1 MYLSKK
7 LRLTDGG
14 GMSITGAPT
23 PYECC
28 GLFDICTDADLLS
41 LSLQGVD
48 PFLDWITWRA
58 NTECNIR
65 KSFISYVGPE
75 KGEGRAICT
84 DGHLANPC
92 SDPYGIEA
100 GTCDFL
106 LHDFARFR
114 RSGPTRDITTNRLM
128 YCQTQP
134 RYRLDGTPINDT
146 KELDMLFAAEVVLQD
161 LRKHVIWGAATAG
174 SMAGFEELL
183 AYPYYDPEGHRCK
196 MMDSNVIN
204 WNGNPMSGGNGIT
217 WNGTAQP
224 NTADIVD
231 MLLAVYR
238 IVRQRL
244 SWSPTLSGNLVPGD
258 IVLMMPTFV
267 IQCLLDFYTCWSV
280 CPGSLSEDS
289 LINVLPLLNTLE
301 ARGFRNALNGGMF
314 GAGSITLDGFTIPL
328 IAYDWGT
335 IAGPKTGDIYF
346 LTGSVGPTRLIEGQ
360 YLNMSSV
367 PGDLPGQAF
376 MSTDGGRILTWTNR
390 QQTCYEQVVEMR
402 PRLLAWA
409 PWASAVINDV
419 QCAGLGP
426 HLSPDPCESSFF
438 PGGASM
444 TPASCQDVDIQ
455 AI

>member
-7 LRLTDGG
+7 LRLSEQPD
-14 GMSITGAPT
+14 MSISNAPT

-48 PFLDWITWRA
+48 PFLDWITWRPD
-58 NTECNIR
+58 NNCNVR

-75 KGEGRAICT
+75 RSGGRSGSNCT
-84 DGHLANPC
+84 DGHLADPC
-92 SDPYGIEA
+92 DDPYGIEA

-114 RSGPTRDITTNRLM
+114 RKGPTRDITTNRLM
-128 YCQTQP
+128 YCKTQP
-134 RYRLDGTPINDT
+134 RYRLDGSPINDT

-161 LRKHVIWGAATAG
+161 LRKHVIWGSPITG

-183 AYPYYDPEGHRCK
+183 AYPYFDPEGNRCK

-204 WNGNPMSGGNGIT
+204 WAGNPMAGGAGIT

-224 NTADIVD
+224 ATADIVD

-244 SWSPTLSGNLVPGD
+244 SWSPLLSGNLVPGD
-258 IVLMMPTFV
+258 IVLMMPTFMV
-267 IQCLLDFYTCWSV
+267 QCLLDFYTCWAV
-280 CPGSLSEDS
+280 CEDAFWQ
-289 LINVLPLLNTLE
+289 NAE
-301 ARGFRNALNGGMF
+301 GRMFRNSLNGGMF
-314 GAGSITLDGFTIPL
+314 GAGTITLDGFQIPL

-346 LTGSVGPTRLIEGQ
+346 LTGSVGATRLIEGQ
-360 YLNMSSV
+360 YLDMRGV
-367 PGDLPGQAF
+367 PTDLPGQAF
-376 MSTDGGRILTWTNR
+376 TVTDGGRILTWTNR
-390 QQTCYEQVVEMR
+390 EQTCYEQVVEMR

-426 HLSPDPCESSFF
+426 HLSPDPCEGSFF

-444 TPASCQDVDIQ
+444 IPASCPDVDIQ
-455 AI
+455 AL